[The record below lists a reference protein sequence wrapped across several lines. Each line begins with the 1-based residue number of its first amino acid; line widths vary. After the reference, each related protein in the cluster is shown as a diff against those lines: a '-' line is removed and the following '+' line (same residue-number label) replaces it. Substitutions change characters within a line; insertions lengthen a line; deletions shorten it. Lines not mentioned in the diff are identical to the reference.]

1 MTGIEIDWEPIAKWG
16 AIGGVSALGV
26 YLAYKGISSG
36 ISSVKGW
43 VSSGVEEA
51 KVVVLSPFVK
61 LRNFTHGAKEDV
73 KDFVAKGVT
82 KVEDLEHYV
91 IDEQFKKREKEVE
104 GMMEKAGV
112 PASARIAIIF
122 GVLGIPGT
130 FVVSEAIREYI
141 KHRPKEPT
149 TAEISEAAHERSKKS
164 PPTEKQKK
172 AVEKVAK
179 IRVVAILSTTMQWVD
194 SNWKEILAVLG
205 TMSVGRALAESSDV
219 WAVLD
224 DLASSRERVAGFKWM
239 VEKVAGTPPHVS
251 W

>member
-1 MTGIEIDWEPIAKWG
+1 MHRIEIDWKPIAKWG
-16 AIGGVSALGV
+16 AIGGAAALGV
-26 YLAYKGISSG
+26 YLIYRGISSG
-36 ISSVKGW
+36 ISSAKGW
-43 VSSGVEEA
+43 VSSGVGEV
-51 KVVVLSPFVK
+51 KGVVLAPFIK
-61 LRNFTHGAKEDV
+61 LRNFTHDAKKRVGDLA
-73 KDFVAKGVT
+73 AKGVA

-91 IDEQFKKREKEVE
+91 IDEQFKKREKDVE

-112 PASARIAIIF
+112 PASARSAIIY

-149 TAEISEAAHERSKKS
+149 TEEKSIAAQKRAKKVI
-164 PPTEKQKK
+164 PTEKQKK

-179 IRVVAILSTTMQWVD
+179 IRVVAILSTSLQWVD
-194 SNWKEILAVLG
+194 SNWEKILAVLS

-224 DLASSRERVAGFKWM
+224 DLASSRERVAGFRWM
-239 VEKVAGTPPHVS
+239 VKKVAGKPPYVR